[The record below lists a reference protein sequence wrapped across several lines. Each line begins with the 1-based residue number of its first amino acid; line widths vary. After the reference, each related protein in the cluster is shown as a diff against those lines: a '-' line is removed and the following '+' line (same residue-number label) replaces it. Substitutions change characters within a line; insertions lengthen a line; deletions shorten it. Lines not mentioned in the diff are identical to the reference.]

1 MTAIR
6 IEKSALLRSS
16 WIGLLAVAVGL
27 VLFVGAAPG
36 APDHIYT
43 VNTTSD
49 AVNGGCDTTCTLPDA
64 ITGANG
70 DTDASQIRF
79 AIPGSGPKT
88 IQLTQALPA
97 ITAPVTIDGTTQ
109 GDVVAIDGGAVTDE
123 VHNQITSGVQGLVLA
138 AGSGGSTIR
147 ALAFGNFEISQQADA
162 ALEIDSNGN
171 EIVGDSFGVE
181 ADGTTAAPN
190 EAGIL
195 VTGNSNIIGGSS
207 VADRNVVV
215 NSYANVGGLDADGI
229 LIQGNGD
236 NVTPNANAILGN
248 YIGLLGDG
256 STLASNEDVG
266 IHVLDATNTQ
276 IGGPTAADGNVL
288 ATDQIDDILLGS
300 DDPSGSGSTGGNS
313 TVENNAL
320 QMSADKQT
328 DISASSPNAIQVSD
342 TGSNTIAGNTIGS
355 TYQGIDVCNS
365 PNNAITGNVIGSNTA
380 NPGGPDFGVIDQGIS
395 VESIDSGGCA
405 GQATA
410 STGNV
415 IGGSSGAGNTIVG
428 SQLNDLALDADQN
441 TASYN
446 TFRGT
451 KGGAVVD
458 IGGQP
463 QPGS

>member
-1 MTAIR
+1 M
-6 IEKSALLRSS
+6 LL
-16 WIGLLAVAVGL
+16 
-27 VLFVGAAPG
+27 
-36 APDHIYT
+36 
-43 VNTTSD
+43 TTSTRSIRPPTPS
-49 AVNGGCDTTCTLPDA
+49 NGGCDTTCTLPDA

-229 LIQGNGD
+229 LI
-236 NVTPNANAILGN
+236 
-248 YIGLLGDG
+248 
-256 STLASNEDVG
+256 
-266 IHVLDATNTQ
+266 
-276 IGGPTAADGNVL
+276 
-288 ATDQIDDILLGS
+288 
-300 DDPSGSGSTGGNS
+300 
-313 TVENNAL
+313 
-320 QMSADKQT
+320 
-328 DISASSPNAIQVSD
+328 
-342 TGSNTIAGNTIGS
+342 
-355 TYQGIDVCNS
+355 
-365 PNNAITGNVIGSNTA
+365 
-380 NPGGPDFGVIDQGIS
+380 
-395 VESIDSGGCA
+395 
-405 GQATA
+405 
-410 STGNV
+410 
-415 IGGSSGAGNTIVG
+415 
-428 SQLNDLALDADQN
+428 
-441 TASYN
+441 
-446 TFRGT
+446 
-451 KGGAVVD
+451 
-458 IGGQP
+458 
-463 QPGS
+463 